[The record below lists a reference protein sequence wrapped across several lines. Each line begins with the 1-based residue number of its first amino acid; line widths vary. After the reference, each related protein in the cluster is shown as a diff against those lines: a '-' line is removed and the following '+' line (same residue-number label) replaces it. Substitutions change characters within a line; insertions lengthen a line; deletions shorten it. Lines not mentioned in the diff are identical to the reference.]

1 MSLSPRV
8 VSAATALIVLAAV
21 AGCEKHDHSKHA
33 TPEAAATEKE
43 APMPDAADTVYS
55 FSAATIDAKPVSLS
69 RYQGKVLLIVNVAS
83 QCGNTP
89 QYGGLE
95 DLYEQK
101 KAQGLVIL
109 GFPANDFGRQ
119 EPGTN
124 EEILAFCTENY
135 GVTFPMFA
143 KITVKGE
150 GLDPLYAWL
159 TDEQI
164 HPDTGGE
171 IGWNFTKF
179 LVGRDG
185 KVIARFEPK
194 TQPSDPALVKAVEA
208 ALQKD

>member
-8 VSAATALIVLAAV
+8 VAVSAALVLLVAA

-33 TPEAAATEKE
+33 APEASAATQDSAE
-43 APMPDAADTVYS
+43 PPAAESVYA
-55 FSAATIDAKPVSLS
+55 FSAATIDGNPVSLS
-69 RYQGKVLLIVNVAS
+69 QYQGKVLLIVNVAS
-83 QCGNTP
+83 KCGNTP
-89 QYGGLE
+89 QYAGLE

-101 KAQGLVIL
+101 KDQGLVIL
-109 GFPANDFGRQ
+109 GFPANDFGQQ
-119 EPGTN
+119 EPGSN
-124 EEILAFCTENY
+124 EEILAFCTETY

-150 GLDPLYAWL
+150 GIHPLYAWL
-159 TDEQI
+159 TDERT

-185 KVIARFEPK
+185 QVIARFQSK
-194 TQPSDPALVKAVEA
+194 TQPSDPALVEAVDA
-208 ALQKD
+208 ALRKD